1 MVYLREREN
10 ESERCER
17 GNEGKVYEGK
27 ERVSKRKNRKRGEKK
42 RPEARLL
49 NQRLHSP
56 DLEA

>member
-1 MVYLREREN
+1 MERES

-27 ERVSKRKNRKRGEKK
+27 ERVSKRKKRKRGEKK

-49 NQRLHSP
+49 NQQCIPQIWRHN
-56 DLEA
+56 DE